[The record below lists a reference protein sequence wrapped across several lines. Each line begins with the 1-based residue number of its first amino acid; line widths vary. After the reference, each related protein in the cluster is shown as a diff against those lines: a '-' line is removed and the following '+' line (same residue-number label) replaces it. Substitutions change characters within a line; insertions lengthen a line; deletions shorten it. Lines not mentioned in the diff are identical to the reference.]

1 MRWLKP
7 LVLWLALVLAW
18 PAAAEDWKALGPAW
32 SLERD
37 GKGVKVWTQSL
48 PGKPVK
54 AFRATTTVKSTVSG
68 LLALFLDFPR
78 APEWIDRARRVEM
91 LTWNDERR
99 EFHMLVE
106 TDLPFP
112 VSDRDSVVF
121 GRVYQD
127 PKTGAVTV
135 SSSEAADSYIRATPA
150 AAAKPGVVRMRDVAM
165 DWVFM
170 PKGRGLVEVTMVGT
184 ADPAGYIP
192 PAIVNL
198 LITEA
203 PYNTL
208 VNLRRVIV
216 EPRYQERVFKE
227 IVEPAR

>member
-7 LVLWLALVLAW
+7 LVLLVTLLLALPV
-18 PAAAEDWKALGPAW
+18 AADDWKALSPAW
-32 SLERD
+32 TLERD
-37 GKGVKVWTQSL
+37 GRGVKVWTQSL

-91 LTWNDERR
+91 LNWNDERR
-99 EFHMLVE
+99 EFYMLVE

-135 SSSEAADSYIRATPA
+135 SSNEAPDSFIRATPA
-150 AAAKPGVVRMRDVAM
+150 ATRQPGVVRMRDVAM
-165 DWVFM
+165 DWVFL
-170 PKGRGLVEVTMVGT
+170 PKGRGMVEVTMVGT

-203 PYNTL
+203 PFNTL

-216 EPRYQERVFKE
+216 EPRYQEKVFKE
-227 IVEPAR
+227 IVEPVR